1 MSKAD
6 VVIMDPKA
14 TAEFHRL
21 VDFEGNFHRRP
32 WQQGDRSGYWEREE
46 AGEVG

>member
-6 VVIMDPKA
+6 VVIMDSKA
-14 TAEFHRL
+14 KADSWL
-21 VDFEGNFHRRP
+21 VDFEENFHRRP
-32 WQQGDRSGYWEREE
+32 WQQGDWSGYWEREE